1 MATINGTTS
10 SELLAGSLENDA
22 IFAADGNDSVIGDD
36 GSDLLFGDRGAD
48 AIVGG
53 TGNDTLT
60 GGTGNPA
67 DNIGDGGD
75 ALFGNQGEDW
85 LFGNQGNDTL
95 EGGQGNDTLFGGK
108 QADVL
113 NGGDGDDVLFGDLA
127 VSDSVTDFRR
137 SDYPAND
144 RPGNLVVA
152 DTDGDGDADL
162 IVANSGF
169 DAAVTGDFSGNSISI
184 LPNNGD
190 GTFAA
195 PIRFSTGVGPFV
207 LAGDFDSDGDADVVT
222 ANAQDSTISFLRN
235 AGGGNFTAPVNF
247 AAGNRPFAGD
257 VSDFDGDGDLDVAI
271 YNTVGLDLNT
281 GLNLGNT
288 VSILRNDGSGNFF
301 PAETYTV
308 GAGVA
313 DVKAA
318 DVDGDGDRDVVTAD
332 EASNTLSVLLN
343 DGSGNFTLTA
353 TLPVGTRPVDVIV
366 ADFDADGDLDL
377 ANANFGSSSLS
388 VLLNNGSGTF
398 APAATYLTADRPGV
412 VRAADLDGDGDLD
425 LALRHALFITR
436 TDDPSGNTIAVLK
449 NNGNGTFAAP
459 QSFPVGNVPIGL
471 VLADLDGSGNTDMAT
486 SNFDSDSATVY
497 LNAAAVTEGDTL
509 TGGAGADTFVF
520 DQIGGEGDTIAD
532 FESGV
537 DRLQVLAAGLGGGL
551 VPGAIASG
559 QFALGSIAADSDD
572 RFLYNVSTG
581 TLLFDADGTG
591 ATLPVLVVNL
601 AGAPTLTAADIVAI

>member
-22 IFAADGNDSVIGDD
+22 IFAAEGNDSVIGDD

-152 DTDGDGDADL
+152 DADGDGDADL

-169 DAAVTGDFSGNSISI
+169 DAAVTGDFSGNSISV

-207 LAGDFDSDGDADVVT
+207 LAGDFDGDGDTDVVT

-235 AGGGNFTAPVNF
+235 AGDGNFAAPVNF
-247 AAGNRPFAGD
+247 AAGDRPFAGD
-257 VSDFDGDGDLDVAI
+257 VEDFDGDGDLDVAI
-271 YNTVGLDLNT
+271 FNTVGLDLDT

-288 VSILRNDGSGNFF
+288 VSILRNDGNGNFF
-301 PAETYTV
+301 PAETHTV

-318 DVDGDGDRDVVTAD
+318 DVDGDGDRDLVTAD

-343 DGSGNFTLTA
+343 DGSGNFALTA
-353 TLPVGTRPVDVIV
+353 TLPVDTRPVDVIV

-388 VLLNNGSGTF
+388 VLLNNGDGIF
-398 APAATYLTADRPGV
+398 APAATYLTAERPGV

-449 NNGNGTFAAP
+449 NNGDGTFAAP
-459 QSFPVGNVPIGL
+459 QSFPVGNVPLGF
-471 VLADLDGSGNTDMAT
+471 VLADLDGSGNIDMAT

-537 DRLQVLAAGLGGGL
+537 DRLHVSAAGLGGGL
-551 VPGAIASG
+551 VPGAIAAG
-559 QFALGSIAADSDD
+559 QFALGSIATDSDD

-591 ATLPVLVVNL
+591 ATLPVLLVNL